1 MEKATFAGGCF
12 WCMQAAF
19 RSMDGVKEV
28 ISGYSGGYTP
38 NPTYEEVSTGVT
50 GHREAIEITYDSEK
64 IDYKNLLEFFFRN
77 IDPKDEGGQFADR
90 GFQYTTAVFYHNE
103 KQKKIAQK
111 YIEELSKRGPIATKV
126 LKYENFYPAEDY
138 HQDYDLK
145 HPFQYG
151 MYKKLSGR

>member
-19 RSMDGVKEV
+19 RNMTGVKEV

-38 NPTYEEVSTGVT
+38 NPTYEEVSSGAT
-50 GHREAIEITYDSEK
+50 GHREAIQITYDPEK
-64 IDYKNLLEFFFRN
+64 IDYEILLEFFFRN
-77 IDPKDEGGQFADR
+77 IDFKDKGGQFADR
-90 GFQYTTAVFYHNE
+90 GFQYTTTVFYHND
-103 KQKKIAQK
+103 KQKLIAQK
-111 YIEELSKRGPIATKV
+111 FIEKLSEQEYVATKI
-126 LKYENFYPAEDY
+126 LKYENFYSAENY

-151 MYKKLSGR
+151 MYKKFSGR